1 MDNLIGD
8 ILKELRQEKK
18 ITQDDIAELL
28 KIKRQTYS
36 AWERGKSSPD
46 INTIIRLADYYSVNT
61 DYLLGKTKVR
71 KIQSQVDNIIIPEEF
86 TTAEEAREYVAMHTI
101 FSSGGVRPERL
112 GDDEIIE
119 FANALLEQMK
129 MVSYK
134 YKK

>member
-1 MDNLIGD
+1 MFKDKLKKLRINSGLSQEQLANKLGYARTTISAYEIGRNEPSYED
-8 ILKELRQEKK
+8 LKK
-18 ITQDDIAELL
+18 ISKIFSITIDELL
-28 KIKRQTYS
+28 DNDFIPENK
-36 AWERGKSSPD
+36 EE
-46 INTIIRLADYYSVNT
+46 
-61 DYLLGKTKVR
+61 
-71 KIQSQVDNIIIPEEF
+71 NIIIPEEF
-86 TTAEEAREYVAMHTI
+86 TNAEDARKYVAMHTI